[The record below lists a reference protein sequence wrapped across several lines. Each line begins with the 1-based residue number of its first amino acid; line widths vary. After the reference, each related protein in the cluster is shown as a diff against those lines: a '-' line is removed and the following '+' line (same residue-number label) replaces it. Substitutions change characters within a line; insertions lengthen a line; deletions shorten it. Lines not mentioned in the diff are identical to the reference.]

1 MRGWL
6 KLRTVTV
13 DAWIDMP
20 RLGLPDDEVK
30 GMSEWL
36 KSLFRRETRA
46 SRINVEVDRTRS
58 IPYRAYAQQSFE
70 GYVTNAINDRLSLAL
85 GLTREEFSNSIRDPA
100 FVSGTFKKYELL
112 VEFLSGGLMANQLI
126 EKNKRNKSPGP
137 EEQYRQFDQIRAL
150 VDQLE
155 RWEKEYES
163 PRRF

>member
-36 KSLFRRETRA
+36 KSLSRKGTRV
-46 SRINVEVDRTRS
+46 SRINQEVDRARS

-70 GYVTNAINDRLSLAL
+70 GYVSNAINDRLSLAF
-85 GLTREEFSNSIRDPA
+85 GLSREEFLNSIRDPA
-100 FVSGTFKKYELL
+100 FVSGTFRKYELL
-112 VEFLSGGLMANQLI
+112 VGFLSGGLMANQLT
-126 EKNKRNKSPGP
+126 EMNKRNKSGGP
-137 EEQYRQFDQIRAL
+137 EEQYKQFDQIRAL

-155 RWEKEYES
+155 RWEKEFES
-163 PRRF
+163 SRRF